1 MEFIATPAQQFVLE
15 LSQRGQLDEKRLHKM
30 KKAFAARFGRGAFA
44 NTELIEAYDQLI
56 SAGKLVEDR
65 DLMKMIRKRGVR
77 SHSGIANITVIT
89 KAFPC
94 PGRCIFCPAEPKM
107 PKSYL
112 SNEPA
117 IMRAILN
124 DFSAYNQT
132 INRLES
138 LKKTGHYT
146 DKVDVIISGGTWSF
160 YPKKYQNDFVRGIFN
175 ALNYPAGASRSL
187 AEAHKVNET
196 AGNRCI
202 GLSIETR
209 PDHIT
214 EKELLRLREL
224 GCTKIEIGV
233 QSLNDGVL
241 SLNKRGH
248 GVAGTQR
255 AIQLIRDAG
264 YKINCHMMPNLYGSN
279 PQMDYENFKELF
291 ENPAYRPDWLKIYP
305 CVVVPWSQLQ
315 KIYEKGDYKPYSDE
329 ELIALMLKVKP
340 LIPEYCRITRLIRD
354 IPATSIVGGSKVSN
368 LRQIIHARM
377 EKEMIHCR
385 CIRCRQ
391 VKGEK
396 VFVDRVKMNVK
407 EFDAAGGREFF
418 ISCDDEATDKLCA
431 LLRLRFSSYS
441 LSGRPH
447 FIKELEGA
455 ALVRELH
462 TYGEQVRVAGE
473 GAAVAS
479 APIDGGPA
487 QHVGLGKRMMQK
499 AEDISR
505 CAGYRKIAVISGIGV
520 REYYR
525 KLGYELE
532 GTYMVKGL

>member
-1 MEFIATPAQQFVLE
+1 MRNTATVQDNNADTPAQQFVLE
-15 LSQRGQLDEKRLHKM
+15 LRQKGYLDDKHLHKM
-30 KKAFAARFGRGAFA
+30 KKVFASRFGRGAFA
-44 NTELIEAYDQLI
+44 NTELIKAYDDLI
-56 SAGKLVEDR
+56 DSGRMIDDR
-65 DLMKMIRKRGVR
+65 EFMKMLRKRGVR

-94 PGRCIFCPAEPKM
+94 PGRCIFCPTEPKM

-124 DFSAYNQT
+124 DFNAYNQT
-132 INRLES
+132 INRLSS
-138 LKKTGHYT
+138 LKRTGHYT

-160 YPKKYQNDFVRGIFN
+160 YPKKYQKDFVRGIFN
-175 ALNYPAGASRSL
+175 ALNYPAKRARSL
-187 AEAHKVNET
+187 AEAQKINET
-196 AGNRCI
+196 ASNRCI
-202 GLSIETR
+202 GLSMETR

-214 EKELLRLREL
+214 EKELIRLREL

-233 QSLNDGVL
+233 QSLNDEVL
-241 SLNKRGH
+241 ELNKRDH
-248 GVAGTQR
+248 GIFETKR
-255 AIQLIRDAG
+255 SIQLIRDAG
-264 YKINCHMMPNLYGSN
+264 YKINCHMMPNLYGST
-279 PQMDYENFKELF
+279 PEIDYENFVELF
-291 ENPAYRPDWLKIYP
+291 ENPAYRPEWLKIYP
-305 CVVVPWSQLQ
+305 CMVVPWSQLQ
-315 KIYEKGDYKPYSDE
+315 KVYEKGDYIPYSDE

-368 LRQIIHARM
+368 LRQIIHQRM
-377 EKEMIHCR
+377 ENEGIVCR

-396 VFVDRVKMNVK
+396 VFLDRVSMNVL
-407 EFDAAGGREFF
+407 EFEAGGGREFF
-418 ISCDDEATDKLCA
+418 ISCDDEADDKLCA
-431 LLRLRFSSYS
+431 LLRLRFTSYS
-441 LSGRPH
+441 LNGQPH

-462 TYGEQVRVAGE
+462 TYGEQVRVAGDGS
-473 GAAVAS
+473 GA
-479 APIDGGPA
+479 A
-487 QHVGLGKRMMQK
+487 QHVGLGKRMMLK

-505 CAGYRKIAVISGIGV
+505 RAGYKKIAVISGIGV

-525 KLGYELE
+525 KLGYRLE

>member
-1 MEFIATPAQQFVLE
+1 
-15 LSQRGQLDEKRLHKM
+15 
-30 KKAFAARFGRGAFA
+30 
-44 NTELIEAYDQLI
+44 
-56 SAGKLVEDR
+56 
-65 DLMKMIRKRGVR
+65 
-77 SHSGIANITVIT
+77 
-89 KAFPC
+89 
-94 PGRCIFCPAEPKM
+94 M

-124 DFSAYNQT
+124 DFNAYNQT
-132 INRLES
+132 INRLSS
-138 LKKTGHYT
+138 LKRTGHYT

-160 YPKKYQNDFVRGIFN
+160 YPKKYQKDFVRGIFN
-175 ALNYPAGASRSL
+175 ALNYPAKRARSL
-187 AEAHKVNET
+187 AEAQKINET
-196 AGNRCI
+196 ASNRCI
-202 GLSIETR
+202 GLSMETR

-214 EKELLRLREL
+214 EKELIRLREL

-233 QSLNDGVL
+233 QSLNDEVL
-241 SLNKRGH
+241 ELNKRDH
-248 GVAGTQR
+248 GIFETKR
-255 AIQLIRDAG
+255 SIQLIRDAG
-264 YKINCHMMPNLYGSN
+264 YKINCHMMPNLYGST
-279 PQMDYENFKELF
+279 PEIDYENFVELF

-305 CVVVPWSQLQ
+305 CMVVPWSQLQ
-315 KIYEKGDYKPYSDE
+315 KVYEKGDYIPYSDE

-368 LRQIIHARM
+368 LRQIIHQRM
-377 EKEMIHCR
+377 ENEGIVCR

-396 VFVDRVKMNVK
+396 VFLDRVSMNVL
-407 EFDAAGGREFF
+407 EFEAGGGREFF
-418 ISCDDEATDKLCA
+418 ISCDDEADDKLCA
-431 LLRLRFSSYS
+431 LLRLRFTSYS
-441 LSGRPH
+441 LNGQPH

-462 TYGEQVRVAGE
+462 TYGEQVRVAGDGS
-473 GAAVAS
+473 GA
-479 APIDGGPA
+479 A
-487 QHVGLGKRMMQK
+487 QHVGLGKRMMLK

-505 CAGYRKIAVISGIGV
+505 RAGYKKIAVISGIGV

-525 KLGYELE
+525 KLGYRLE